1 MMTNFGC
8 KQVSGPHYCVSF
20 SLISDHD
27 KFWLQTGE
35 RSSEGAVL
43 LLQPPTVQLLPLL
56 LCLLPLLAL
65 INSALSPS
73 APSLPSP
80 LPALNILVDHHD
92 QDLDKVDCCYYC
104 KREWTLPE
112 RKRKLYCIY
121 FAFRKTIVEVGV
133 SHNNKKFCVAI
144 QSAVETIIFLFLE
157 FETTQY
163 CIIPFTI
170 LSSCSLGFRPWWV
183 FRKSIL

>member
-1 MMTNFGC
+1 MS
-8 KQVSGPHYCVSF
+8 VLHYCVSF
-20 SLISDHD
+20 SLISHD
-27 KFWLQTGE
+27 DKLQTGE
-35 RSSEGAVL
+35 WSSEGAVL
-43 LLQPPTVQLLPLL
+43 LLQPPTVQLLSLL
-56 LCLLPLLAL
+56 LRHLSLLTL

-73 APSLPSP
+73 PPSLPSP

-92 QDLDKVDCCYYC
+92 QDLDKEDCCYYY
-104 KREWTLPE
+104 KREWNLPE
-112 RKRKLYCIY
+112 GKRKLYCIY

-144 QSAVETIIFLFLE
+144 QSAVETILFLFLE
-157 FETTQY
+157 FETIQY

-170 LSSCSLGFRPWWV
+170 LSSCSLGFCPWWV